1 MAIQSADVSRCLNKL
16 SSGKLDHDTSNY
28 IAGMIL
34 EETADKKADE
44 AVSVEELSEIICP
57 FLWDIGIIKND
68 SEGVDF
74 CRKVLEEAWG
84 LEMEESDI
92 TKDLEMERP
101 VVLMDLINEKVN
113 RKKPMPE
120 VKQDQ
125 TEEEMAAEAMSGG
138 GGFEDPFL
146 GLAKS
151 QANFNTFIPINES
164 MKLAKAMAKKRE
176 KQLRMMRQWEKSKVP
191 LPAPRKK
198 HGDKQ
203 LRRLIDV
210 IVPSFSVAVAGRE
223 LLKDAS
229 LRLVLGHR
237 YGLIG
242 RNGIGKTTFLSAL
255 VRNEIPGVDPDMNV
269 GCVEQEFLGDMEST
283 PLDIVLK
290 VDEERESLLLEE
302 KRLTKESP
310 TDEIGKR
317 LTWIY
322 SRLEEIESSRAE
334 AEAAQILSG
343 LGLSV
348 EMYKQKKFKE
358 LSGGWRMRVMLARV
372 LFADPD
378 ILCLDEPTN
387 HLDLHAVAW
396 LSAHLAKSN
405 KTCIIV
411 SHARHFLNDVCTDIM
426 EFKDRQLRYWPG
438 DYDAFEQAKADKM
451 LTQQREFE
459 NQQAKRAHV
468 QKFIDRFR
476 YNANRAA
483 LVQSR
488 IKFLE
493 KLPLLDQVTEDPSL
507 QFKFEAPTVL
517 PTPMLVMQGASFAWD
532 PTKAR
537 EKQYLLRDVDFTADL
552 CTRAAICGVNG
563 SGKSTFLK
571 MLIGQVEPCEGMVF
585 RHNKL
590 RIGHFAQHHVDTLDL
605 TKNAVQQLQVKYPD
619 AKLTDEAARSFLGK
633 FGISGML
640 ALEPLFILSG
650 GQKSRVAIAVM
661 AFAAPHILVLDEPT
675 NHLDLDAVQSL
686 IAALNQFEGG
696 VVLVSHDAHLLSCV
710 VEEIY
715 HVDPVSHTITKFKGD
730 FDEYRSQLLR
740 KPKPV

>member
-1 MAIQSADVSRCLNKL
+1 MAAVQAAEVAKCLNTL
-16 SSGKLDHDTSNY
+16 SLGKLDNDTSDY

-34 EETADKKADE
+34 DETSDKAE
-44 AVSVEELSEIICP
+44 GNILRVEEIADVVCP
-57 FLWDIGIIKND
+57 FLWDIGVIKNET
-68 SEGVDF
+68 EGLEF
-74 CRKVLEEAWG
+74 CKKVLGQAWG
-84 LEMEESDI
+84 ISIQEQDG

-101 VVLMDLINEKVN
+101 LKLIDLINEKVN
-113 RKKPMPE
+113 KKKM
-120 VKQDQ
+120 VA
-125 TEEEMAAEAMSGG
+125 EEDKTDKDDSGVMSAAG

-146 GLAKS
+146 GLAKT
-151 QANFNTFIPINES
+151 QANFNAFIPINES

-229 LRLVLGHR
+229 LKLVLGHR
-237 YGLIG
+237 YGLVG
-242 RNGIGKTTFLSAL
+242 RNGVGKTTFLSAL
-255 VRNEIPGVDPDMNV
+255 VRSEIHGVDSDMNV
-269 GCVEQEFLGDMEST
+269 GCVEQEFLGDLDST
-283 PLDIVLK
+283 PLEIVLK
-290 VDEERESLLLEE
+290 VDEERESLLSEE
-302 KRLTKESP
+302 RRLAKEPLS
-310 TDEIGKR
+310 DEIGKR

-322 SRLEEIESSRAE
+322 SRLDEIEADRAE

-343 LGLSV
+343 LGLTS
-348 EMYKQKKFKE
+348 EMYTQKKFRE

-378 ILCLDEPTN
+378 VLCLDEPTN

-396 LSAHLAKSN
+396 LSSHLVKSN

-411 SHARHFLNDVCTDIM
+411 SHARHFLNDVCTDII
-426 EFKDRQLRYWPG
+426 EFKDRKLKYWPG
-438 DYDAFEQAKADKM
+438 DYDAFEQAKADKL

-459 NQQAKRAHV
+459 NQQSRRQHI
-468 QKFIDRFR
+468 QKFIDKFR
-476 YNANRAA
+476 YNASKAA

-488 IKFLE
+488 IKALE

-517 PTPMLVMQGASFAWD
+517 PTPMLVMQGASFSWD
-532 PTKAR
+532 PTKA
-537 EKQYLLRDVDFTADL
+537 KQGNYLLRDVDFSADL
-552 CTRAAICGVNG
+552 TTRAAICGVNG

-571 MLIGQVEPCEGMVF
+571 LLIGHVEPCQGMVF

-590 RIGHFAQHHVDTLDL
+590 RIGHFAQHHVDSLDL
-605 TKNAVQQLQVKYPD
+605 TKNAVQQLQAKYPD

-633 FGISGML
+633 FGLSGML

-675 NHLDLDAVQSL
+675 NHLDLDAVQAL

-696 VVLVSHDAHLLSCV
+696 VVIVSHDAHLLACV
-710 VEEIY
+710 VEDIY
-715 HVDPVSHTITKFKGD
+715 HVDPTQHMLIKFKGE
-730 FDEYRSQLLR
+730 FEEYRNQLLK
-740 KPKPV
+740 KPKPL